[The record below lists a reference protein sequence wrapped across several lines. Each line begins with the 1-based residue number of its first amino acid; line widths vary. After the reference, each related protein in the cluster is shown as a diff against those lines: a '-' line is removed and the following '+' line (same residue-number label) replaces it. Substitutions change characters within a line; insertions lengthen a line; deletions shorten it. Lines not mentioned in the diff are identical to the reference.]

1 MLIAFHFPSSS
12 ATVGTLRFE
21 KCGHRMDQ
29 LDVGAWVGIIAL
41 ILAFPVAV
49 MGHLFGHRLLLNL
62 ERRKLVKGDA
72 TRQQAIQ
79 AYNRVKSFHNRTRD
93 RYPYYLLLA
102 GSAVICA
109 VASSTSIILIVIIYP
124 AIPMIPFTPLTLLL
138 FLLAF
143 GGALLAVL
151 FMVGLYQ
158 TSRHLDRFDDYKAEL
173 EQQWGPIDEN
183 P

>member
-1 MLIAFHFPSSS
+1 VDIEMWD
-12 ATVGTLRFE
+12 R
-21 KCGHRMDQ
+21 
-29 LDVGAWVGIIAL
+29 LDVGAWVGIIAV

-102 GSAVICA
+102 GSAVILA
-109 VASSTSIILIVIIYP
+109 VASSTCIILIVLINP
-124 AIPMIPFTPLTLLL
+124 DIPMIPFTPVTLLL
-138 FLLAF
+138 FLLAI

-151 FMVGLYQ
+151 LMVGLYQ

-173 EQQWGPIDEN
+173 EQQWGPIDEKT
-183 P
+183 PEA

>member
-1 MLIAFHFPSSS
+1 MWD
-12 ATVGTLRFE
+12 R
-21 KCGHRMDQ
+21 

-143 GGALLAVL
+143 GGAL
-151 FMVGLYQ
+151 
-158 TSRHLDRFDDYKAEL
+158 R
-173 EQQWGPIDEN
+173 
-183 P
+183 

>member
-1 MLIAFHFPSSS
+1 MWD
-12 ATVGTLRFE
+12 R
-21 KCGHRMDQ
+21 

-49 MGHLFGHRLLLNL
+49 MGHLFGHRLLLSL
-62 ERRKLVKGDA
+62 ERRKLVKGNA

-93 RYPYYLLLA
+93 RYPHYLLLA

-109 VASSTSIILIVIIYP
+109 VASSTSIILIVLIYP
-124 AIPMIPFTPLTLLL
+124 NIPMPFAPLTLLL
-138 FLLAF
+138 FVLAIV
-143 GGALLAVL
+143 GALLAVL
-151 FMVGLYQ
+151 LMVGLYQ

-173 EQQWGPIDEN
+173 EQQWGPIDDEHG
-183 P
+183 

>member
-1 MLIAFHFPSSS
+1 
-12 ATVGTLRFE
+12 
-21 KCGHRMDQ
+21 MDQ

-109 VASSTSIILIVIIYP
+109 LASSTSIIVIVLINP
-124 AIPMIPFTPLTLLL
+124 DTMIPVSPMTFLL
-138 FLLAF
+138 FVLAI
-143 GGALLAVL
+143 GGAVLAVL
-151 FMVGLYQ
+151 LMAGLYE
-158 TSRHLDRFDDYKAEL
+158 TSRRLDRFDAYKAEL
-173 EQQWGPIDEN
+173 EQQWGPIDET
-183 P
+183 PEV

>member
-21 KCGHRMDQ
+21 SVDIEMDQ

-41 ILAFPVAV
+41 TLAFPVAV

-72 TRQQAIQ
+72 TRRQAIQ

-102 GSAVICA
+102 GSAAQAMIAILCRA
-109 VASSTSIILIVIIYP
+109 V
-124 AIPMIPFTPLTLLL
+124 FE
-138 FLLAF
+138 
-143 GGALLAVL
+143 
-151 FMVGLYQ
+151 
-158 TSRHLDRFDDYKAEL
+158 R
-173 EQQWGPIDEN
+173 
-183 P
+183 

>member
-1 MLIAFHFPSSS
+1 MWD
-12 ATVGTLRFE
+12 R
-21 KCGHRMDQ
+21 

-109 VASSTSIILIVIIYP
+109 VASSTI
-124 AIPMIPFTPLTLLL
+124 
-138 FLLAF
+138 

-151 FMVGLYQ
+151 MMVGLYQ

-173 EQQWGPIDEN
+173 EQQWGPIDDEHG
-183 P
+183 